1 MNKNLENGI
10 YKMNIF
16 NCNFTY
22 NDVSFEII
30 NDEIHFVDDIYIQDK
45 KILMQINNN
54 FNFNFN
60 DLFMIFIYD

>member
-1 MNKNLENGI
+1 
-10 YKMNIF
+10 MNIF

-30 NDEIHFVDDIYIQDK
+30 NDEIHFVDDIYIHDK